1 MTRLPRRVVLQWER
15 KHTECAHTLFL
26 FPILRSFAFFS
37 LEIARW
43 LVKNLLRRRLKV
55 VVYGGWEGQATFALV
70 AAVVVRS
77 HRAHHSVRH
86 IVQEVFEKRVILD
99 YLISEHPDIG

>member
-1 MTRLPRRVVLQWER
+1 MRAHSFSFPNLALIRL
-15 KHTECAHTLFL
+15 
-26 FPILRSFAFFS
+26 FFS
-37 LEIARW
+37 QNRALVGQKFAPPPARDGS
-43 LVKNLLRRRLKV
+43 LRWEH
-55 VVYGGWEGQATFALV
+55 GGWEGQATFTSV